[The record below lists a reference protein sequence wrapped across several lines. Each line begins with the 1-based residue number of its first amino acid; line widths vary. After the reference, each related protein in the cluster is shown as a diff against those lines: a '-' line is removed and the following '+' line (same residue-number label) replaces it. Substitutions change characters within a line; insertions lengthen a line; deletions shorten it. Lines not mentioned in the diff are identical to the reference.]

1 MFAAIAWRAV
11 CEYWLPIITTVMIGI
26 IAATSFNTGVDYGT
40 RNTEYQYVRQLAE
53 RDRIAAD
60 ELSKALA
67 AAHEQAQAALE
78 AERLNLAV
86 SEHTDQQFK
95 IITNTVTK
103 YVETHPKPSTCDI
116 DVDGL
121 RLWNSANRY
130 SPSTTP

>member
-11 CEYWLPIITTVMIGI
+11 CEYWLPIITTVLIGI
-26 IAATSFNTGVDYGT
+26 IAVTSFNTGVDYGT
-40 RNTEYQYVRQLAE
+40 RNTEYQYGRQLAE

-67 AAHEQAQAALE
+67 AAHAQAQAALE

-103 YVETHPKPSTCDI
+103 YVETHPKPNACDLDI
-116 DVDGL
+116 DGL